1 MRDDWSEYPGRRD
14 AKQDHAPDGEQGS
27 EPAPAAAA
35 PGGLG
40 DGPGGL
46 GDGPGGLGD
55 GPGGLGDGP
64 GGPDDG
70 PGGLGD
76 GRYPRL
82 SDGPN
87 RRDGLGFRIVDQAQ
101 PGRFGHGGRLPGGRA
116 RPEWIRY

>member
-35 PGGLG
+35 
-40 DGPGGL
+40 PGGL